1 MNFFLSLV
9 VFLFLVSS
17 LTAQTSSSV
26 SMFQHHPERIKVGTV
41 YHYTKSNLDGS
52 KPATVS
58 IYVSSSDIIEVYKA
72 EVEVSDAAHIIAKM
86 DWSTFSAS
94 ELDSGHLLK
103 DGTREPVA
111 KLALSKADN
120 TLRVHLRDQD
130 ESVAIDHY
138 PVHIYNFDFISFN
151 YTLRHLKDPTKTFEI
166 GIADPVFQGEGLIR
180 YKGKAKIEFI
190 GEAPCHQTTCRKYR
204 ITGKPFG
211 DQEGFIWV
219 NKKEGYAENI
229 EIPVPDNPDWNSF
242 KFELK
247 KVEQMTPAEW
257 ENYKKNNI
265 GRKPFP

>member
-1 MNFFLSLV
+1 MKLLTV
-9 VFLFLVSS
+9 VALLLLFSPAFAGVSS
-17 LTAQTSSSV
+17 SLSK
-26 SMFQHHPERIKVGTV
+26 FQYVPERIKMGTV

-58 IYVSSSDIIEVYKA
+58 IYISSLDTIEVYKA
-72 EVEVSDAAHIIAKM
+72 EFEVIDAAHIIAKM
-86 DWSTFSAS
+86 DWDLFSATD
-94 ELDSGHLLK
+94 LDSGHLLK
-103 DGTREPVA
+103 DGSREPVA
-111 KLALSKADN
+111 KMKVSKADN
-120 TLRVHLRDQD
+120 TLQVQFRDQE

-151 YTLRHLKDPTKTFEI
+151 YTLRHLKNPTETFEI
-166 GIADPVFQGEGLIR
+166 GIADPVFEGEGLIK
-180 YKGKAKIEFI
+180 YKGKAKIEYV
-190 GEAPCHQTTCRKYR
+190 GDAPCHQTTCRKYK

-211 DQEGFIWV
+211 DTEGFMWA

-247 KVEQMTPAEW
+247 KIEQMTPAQW
-257 ENYKKNNI
+257 EVYKKNNI